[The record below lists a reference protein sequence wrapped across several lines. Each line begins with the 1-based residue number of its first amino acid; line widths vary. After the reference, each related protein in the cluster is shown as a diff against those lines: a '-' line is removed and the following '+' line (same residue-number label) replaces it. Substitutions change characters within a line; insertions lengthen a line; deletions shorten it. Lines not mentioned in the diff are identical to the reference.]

1 MVNYSLGKIYKI
13 EPITGGEVYIG
24 STSLPLL
31 STRMANHRSGY
42 KRWKGGKG
50 KKTTSYDL
58 FEKYGVENCQILLL
72 ENVNATNKD
81 ELAAREG
88 HWINSQKCVN
98 KYIAGRTQREWL
110 DDNKEQIKILKQQW
124 NANNIENIKQYK
136 SQYNESNK
144 ESIKTYNK
152 QYRETNKEVRA
163 AYNKQYRETNKEAIA
178 ARNKANYEKK
188 SK

>member
-13 EPITGGEVYIG
+13 EPISGGEEGDVYVG

-31 STRMANHRSGY
+31 STRMAHHRADF
-42 KRWKGGKG
+42 KRFKKDG
-50 KKTTSYDL
+50 KKYISSSIL
-58 FEKYGVENCQILLL
+58 LEKYGVENCQILLL

-152 QYRETNKEVRA
+152 QYRETNKE
-163 AYNKQYRETNKEAIA
+163 AIA